1 MLEPA
6 VMVVVGGIVM
16 PLILEVYLTKVTV
29 FDQIR

>member
-16 PLILEVYLTKVTV
+16 SLILEVYLTKVTV